1 MDSFKAEFS
10 TTNDSVKIR
19 EMISSAKKPTK
30 HMSIRF
36 CNIQKPNQHKRQSRP
51 FRTHSHR
58 YRHQCH
64 RHQTEEDWCPVAPL
78 HYYHSTSE
86 TKKYRVLV
94 FNYFVHDYYNHFR
107 WCRGRGLEYV
117 GAREI
122 TVVVVVVVVAKV
134 LVEVIVAAGT
144 MKHHCPSC
152 VIRINWPEPYNL
164 HWDYWH
170 SSVALFYVEII
181 WLAPFHQHLD
191 YWQI

>member
-1 MDSFKAEFS
+1 MPS
-10 TTNDSVKIR
+10 
-19 EMISSAKKPTK
+19 P
-30 HMSIRF
+30 
-36 CNIQKPNQHKRQSRP
+36 P
-51 FRTHSHR
+51 
-58 YRHQCH
+58 
-64 RHQTEEDWCPVAPL
+64 QTEEVWCPVAPL
-78 HYYHSTSE
+78 RYYHSTSE

-152 VIRINWPEPYNL
+152 VIRIN
-164 HWDYWH
+164 
-170 SSVALFYVEII
+170 
-181 WLAPFHQHLD
+181 
-191 YWQI
+191 